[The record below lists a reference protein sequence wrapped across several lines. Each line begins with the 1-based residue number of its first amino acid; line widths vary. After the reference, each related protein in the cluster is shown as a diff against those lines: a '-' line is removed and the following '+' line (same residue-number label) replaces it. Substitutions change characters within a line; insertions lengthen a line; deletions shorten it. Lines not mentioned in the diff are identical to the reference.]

1 MEASIESD
9 GDGNDAD
16 REVVELE
23 RAELRQFVKRLSA
36 DDIRTGGWFTKLLA
50 HALSSYT
57 EKVTWQYFQEEYAG
71 VPADAIVEERT
82 KMAGRYAAI
91 EGGLSVSAYTAAVS
105 ATIGSLSGASP
116 LTVPAALTTVMV
128 DVAFT
133 TQLQLLAHDIAVLY
147 RVPLDT
153 SDPDDLWKLLRVA
166 FTVKSGEA
174 VREGVVK
181 VVPALVRPVIKRYY
195 AGPALAAARGFPVVG
210 KHLLQRNVIKI
221 GIRVFGPE
229 RGGVTRR

>member
-1 MEASIESD
+1 
-9 GDGNDAD
+9 
-16 REVVELE
+16 
-23 RAELRQFVKRLSA
+23 
-36 DDIRTGGWFTKLLA
+36 
-50 HALSSYT
+50 
-57 EKVTWQYFQEEYAG
+57 
-71 VPADAIVEERT
+71 
-82 KMAGRYAAI
+82 MAGRYAAI

-133 TQLQLLAHDIAVLY
+133 TQLQLRLAHDIAVLY

-221 GIRVFGPE
+221 GIPLVGVPLAVLVNRYTTLVAGRHASRLPELGPRARACRDTERAESAPAVAALGRVVRHHGGPQD
-229 RGGVTRR
+229 RRR